1 MTDRRH
7 RSTGDE
13 TLDRMLDGGYPDA
26 RATLLTG
33 GPGTGKSTLS
43 MQFLQ
48 AGLDAGE
55 DCLFVSTEQT
65 AGELRDSFADFD
77 FELDHERLDVT
88 SVHAAPGRTFEADE
102 DVLTLQQLQDTD
114 DQPFGGFDDGFG
126 TPFTADYIEEYLSQF
141 GPQDRIVFDSVSG
154 LSAVSETPEAFR
166 RSVLDLIRFLTDELG
181 ATVLLT
187 AEAADDGPGEAA
199 DDGPATHLLRFT
211 THGVVELERRPI
223 NGDPHR
229 FLTIR
234 KMRGVDFD
242 RRTVEVEFVEN
253 GLRCAPS
260 RRSQPPALKDHRHKS
275 VGIDGLDALTGGGL
289 VRGAGVLLTHDG
301 RANLSA
307 LFSTLLDHALSAD
320 DSVTLLPTNDL
331 REARTRRLLEGHGW
345 DLDDLLAEGRLTVVD
360 LVGAWDDDQPNVH
373 TPTPS
378 AEAVTDHLVDSA
390 TDDGDQY
397 TLVSADPVV
406 HTLGESDARQV
417 RYTTEAELAGGSNG
431 LVHVVNPNVVGDEIV
446 EFYRD
451 VAEQVLE
458 TWMPSDGLQYV
469 SLQKS
474 PCGFVG
480 TTSLVE
486 YIEEPPYIRV
496 QDPPISRENPFAE
509 D

>member
-1 MTDRRH
+1 MTDGGP

-13 TLDRMLDGGYPDA
+13 TLDRMLDGGYPAD

-77 FELDHERLDVT
+77 FALDHDRLDVT
-88 SVHAAPGRTFEADE
+88 SVHAAPGRTFETDE
-102 DVLTLQQLQDTD
+102 NVLTLQQLQDD
-114 DQPFGGFDDGFG
+114 ADRSFGGFDDGFD
-126 TPFTADYIEEYLSQF
+126 TPFTADYIQEYLARF

-154 LSAVSETPEAFR
+154 LSAVSETAEAFR

-199 DDGPATHLLRFT
+199 TDGPATHLLRFT

-223 NGDPHR
+223 DGDPHR

-242 RRTVEVEFVEN
+242 RRTVEVEFVEC
-253 GLRCAPS
+253 GLRTAPA
-260 RRSQPPALKDHRHKS
+260 RRSQPPALKDHRHRS
-275 VGIDGLDALTGGGL
+275 VGIEGLDALTGGGL

-307 LFSTLLDHALSAD
+307 LLSTLLDHALSAGE
-320 DSVTLLPTNDL
+320 SVTLLPTNDL
-331 REARTRRLLEGHGW
+331 RETRTRRLLAGHGW
-345 DLDDLLAEGRLTVVD
+345 DLDDLLADGRLTVVD
-360 LVGAWDDDQPNVH
+360 LIGAWDDERPNVH
-373 TPTPS
+373 TPTPG
-378 AEAVTDHLVDSA
+378 AEAVTDLLVDSA
-390 TDDGDQY
+390 AGDEDQF
-397 TLVSADPVV
+397 TLISADPLV
-406 HTLGESDARQV
+406 HTLGETDARQV

-431 LVHVVNPNVVGDEIV
+431 LVHVINPNVVGDAVV

-486 YIEEPPYIRV
+486 YVDDPPYLRV
-496 QDPPISRENPFAE
+496 QDPPMTRENPYAE

>member
-1 MTDRRH
+1 MPDGGH
-7 RSTGDE
+7 RSTGDD
-13 TLDRMLDGGYPDA
+13 TLDRMLDGGYPDS

-65 AGELRDSFADFD
+65 ADELRDSFSEFA
-77 FELDHERLDVT
+77 FELSHDRLDFA
-88 SVHAAPGRTFEADE
+88 SVHAAPGRTFETDE
-102 DVLTLQQLQDTD
+102 QVLTLQQLQDA
-114 DQPFGGFDDGFG
+114 DGNPGLGERFER
-126 TPFTADYIEEYLSQF
+126 PFTAEYIQEYLGQF
-141 GPQDRIVFDSVSG
+141 GEQDRVVFDSVSG
-154 LSAVSETPEAFR
+154 LSAVTENAESFR
-166 RSVLDLIRFLTDELG
+166 RSVLDLIRFLTDELD

-187 AEAADDGPGEAA
+187 AESPDDHPDGSPT
-199 DDGPATHLLRFT
+199 DGPATHLLRFA
-211 THGVVELERRPI
+211 THGVVELERRSV

-242 RRTVEVEFVEN
+242 RRTVEVEFVTG
-253 GLRCAPS
+253 GLRAAPS
-260 RRSQPPALKDHRHKS
+260 RRSQPPALKDHRHRPI
-275 VGIDGLDALTGGGL
+275 GIDGLDALTGGGL
-289 VRGAGVLLTHDG
+289 VRGAGVLLSHDG

-307 LFSTLLDHALSAD
+307 LFSTLLDHALSAGE
-320 DSVTLLPTNDL
+320 SVTLLPTNDL
-331 REARTRRLLEGHGW
+331 RQARTRRLLSGHGW
-345 DLDDLLAEGRLTVVD
+345 DLADLLADGRLRVVD
-360 LVGAWDDDQPNVH
+360 LIGAWDDDRPNVH

-378 AEAVTDHLVDSA
+378 ADAVTDRLVGA
-390 TDDGDQY
+390 AEGDEAQF
-397 TLVSADPVV
+397 TLVSADPII
-406 HTLGESDARQV
+406 HTLGETDARQV
-417 RYTTEAELAGGSNG
+417 RYTTEAELTGGSDG
-431 LVHVVNPNVVGDEIV
+431 LVHVVNPNVVGDGIV

-486 YIEEPPYIRV
+486 YLDEPPYLRV
-496 QDPPISRENPFAE
+496 QDPPSSRENPMAE
-509 D
+509 E